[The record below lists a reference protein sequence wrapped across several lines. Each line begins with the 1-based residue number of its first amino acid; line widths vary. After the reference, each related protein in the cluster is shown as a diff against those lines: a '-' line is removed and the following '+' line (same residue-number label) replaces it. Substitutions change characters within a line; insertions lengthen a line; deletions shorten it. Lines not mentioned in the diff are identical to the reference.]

1 MESALFNVPRMFADH
16 HVLVVRDVLLQAP
29 GVQEVTASA
38 MSRWVQVTFDPAAVS
53 AESLQESLV
62 EAGYG
67 PDVCIEC
74 APPPL
79 RKDDGSFWHT
89 LRPRVTETN
98 PLDAEMSGDFRK
110 Y

>member
-1 MESALFNVPRMFADH
+1 MESALFNVPKMYADH

-29 GVQEVTASA
+29 GVQEVTANA

-53 AESLQESLV
+53 AESLQENLV

-98 PLDAEMSGDFRK
+98 PLDGEMSGDFRK

>member
-1 MESALFNVPRMFADH
+1 MESALFDVPQMYADH
-16 HVLVVRDVLLQAP
+16 HGLRVREVLLQSP
-29 GVQEVTASA
+29 GVQEVKASP
-38 MSRWVQVTFDPAAVS
+38 MLRRVLVTFDPAANS
-53 AESLQESLV
+53 AEGLQEILV

-79 RKDDGSFWHT
+79 RKEDGSFWHT
-89 LRPRVTETN
+89 LRPRMTETN
-98 PLDAEMSGDFRK
+98 PLDIEMSGDFRK